1 MYLCKTYSL
10 LTNYSTMKKILL
22 SIIILFLTMVLKAQS
37 CAYVEPLRAAVIYAN
52 LPCPLVLHSDVSADK
67 VTLVTSAGRIEQEG
81 DRYYLITPD
90 SMMGKRVT
98 VSILDTKTM
107 NEIGSSKF
115 LVYKVPDPF
124 LFLGAN
130 ISNRYKTYCTAEE
143 MLKHPILRATM
154 NVGFI
159 YDIKWT
165 VESFRITI
173 IRKGKVV
180 VDTVCKGDTIPQS
193 VQRTICTAPTNT
205 SITFREIKV
214 HSSFGD
220 REIENMTVFIE

>member
-1 MYLCKTYSL
+1 
-10 LTNYSTMKKILL
+10 
-22 SIIILFLTMVLKAQS
+22 
-37 CAYVEPLRAAVIYAN
+37 
-52 LPCPLVLHSDVSADK
+52 
-67 VTLVTSAGRIEQEG
+67 
-81 DRYYLITPD
+81 
-90 SMMGKRVT
+90 
-98 VSILDTKTM
+98 
-107 NEIGSSKF
+107 
-115 LVYKVPDPF
+115 
-124 LFLGAN
+124 
-130 ISNRYKTYCTAEE
+130 